1 MNKFIRNRTRLDYL
15 KDKFENSFRK
25 TDFLAEHVF
34 NTPDRDLFRA
44 FLDIISDPNT
54 PYIFSN
60 IAIAYREV
68 PYTEELFQRITLK
81 EDANNKKNSNKP
93 TDRVYATTIPL
104 DCKFYEIVYIKSPF
118 GNKSGIPHKI
128 IKNTLERLT
137 TEIRPQYIVL
147 EHVVRFLENLLLQPQ
162 QDLSVDKDDKTK
174 EKPNPHQ
181 PKKEEPDPTADLFD
195 VKGSPNIVLAPQ
207 LVDGKYYD
215 VNGVKA
221 YPFFSEKYHYYKTRL
236 SQIQFNYK
244 VWQSDGSTYTK
255 RIAYF
260 DVGEYQYTDI
270 KTGEII
276 KRDIFYCKFFYKY
289 YNPFMFFDLYEIND
303 FMADMQNEPL
313 TDEVKRI
320 LQNTYDA
327 YVNDYGVGRKDVSTI
342 KSITIYKADDKYFS
356 KTESEDARED
366 EMESGITDDDKPD
379 PIDLPVEDEKDEE
392 EVESKSKKQ
401 QDGGVSRKILSLKTV
416 KSLIMGYNGVKFYAL
431 YPHLGD
437 ILLTMTD
444 NAYLNAKAGK
454 THSSQ
459 RSTSL
464 LQSLQVF
471 VTIKSNSDLFT
482 FNTFAN
488 PFDFPCLLAYNRT
501 IQYDAPKKQ
510 VVIKKTP
517 PVKDRYLSFEEYGVL
532 APNTVKSTET
542 AGIVLNI
549 NPFKC
554 YANQIR
560 TRKE

>member
-25 TDFLAEHVF
+25 TNFLAEHVF

-81 EDANNKKNSNKP
+81 EDASNKKNANKP

-128 IKNTLERLT
+128 IKNTLKRLKE
-137 TEIRPQYIVL
+137 EIRPQYIVI

-162 QDLSVDKDDKTK
+162 QDLSVDKSEKHSKK
-174 EKPNPHQ
+174 EKE
-181 PKKEEPDPTADLFD
+181 KENIEPTSDLFD
-195 VKGSPNIVLAPQ
+195 VKGSPNIVLVPQ

-270 KTGEII
+270 KTGEIL

-303 FMADMQNEPL
+303 FMKDMENEPL
-313 TDEVKRI
+313 TDEVRKI
-320 LQNTYDA
+320 LQNTYEA
-327 YVNDYGVGRKDVSTI
+327 YINDYAIGRKDPSTI
-342 KSITIYKADDKYFS
+342 KSITIYKADDRYFS
-356 KTESEDARED
+356 KVESEDARED
-366 EMESGITDDDKPD
+366 EMESGITDDDK
-379 PIDLPVEDEKDEE
+379 VENIEIPEDDETEE
-392 EVESKSKKQ
+392 NADNKTKKQ
-401 QDGGVSRKILSLKTV
+401 QESVVSRKILSLKTV

-454 THSSQ
+454 TNSAQ

-488 PFDFPCLLAYNRT
+488 PFDFPCLLAYKRT

-510 VVIKKTP
+510 IAVKKTP

-554 YANQIR
+554 YSQQIR

>member
-1 MNKFIRNRTRLDYL
+1 MNKFIRTRTNLDYL

-34 NTPDRDLFRA
+34 NTPDRDLFKA
-44 FLDIISDPNT
+44 FLEIISDPNT
-54 PYIFSN
+54 PYIFAN

-81 EDANNKKNSNKP
+81 EDASNKKAGNK
-93 TDRVYATTIPL
+93 TADRVYATTIPL
-104 DCKFYEIVYIKSPF
+104 DCKFYEIVYIKSPL
-118 GNKSGIPHKI
+118 GNKNGIPHKI
-128 IKNTLERLT
+128 IKNTLAKLQK
-137 TEIRPQYIVL
+137 EIRPHYIIL
-147 EHVVRFLENLLLQPQ
+147 DHVVRFLENLLTQPQ
-162 QDLSVDKDDKTK
+162 VDLVDKEDTM
-174 EKPNPHQ
+174 
-181 PKKEEPDPTADLFD
+181 TDLFD

-244 VWQSDGSTYTK
+244 VWQSDNSTYTK

-260 DVGEYQYTDI
+260 DVGEYQYTDN

-289 YNPFMFFDLYEIND
+289 YNPFMFFDAYEIEE
-303 FMADMQNEPL
+303 FMQDMLEEPL
-313 TDEVKRI
+313 REDVRVI
-320 LQNTYDA
+320 LQNTYEA
-327 YVNDYGVGRKDVSTI
+327 YLNDYLFGRKDPSTI
-342 KSITIYKADDKYFS
+342 KSIDIYKADDKYFT
-356 KTESEDARED
+356 KTESEDASDD
-366 EMESGITDDDKPD
+366 EMESGIKEDD
-379 PIDLPVEDEKDEE
+379 EDAENTNFDDNENEEKDKKK
-392 EVESKSKKQ
+392 VES
-401 QDGGVSRKILSLKTV
+401 VISRKILSLKTV

-437 ILLTMTD
+437 VLLTMSD
-444 NAYLNAKAGK
+444 NVYLNAKAGK
-454 THSSQ
+454 THSQQ

-488 PFDFPCLLAYNRT
+488 PFDFPCLLAYKRT

-510 VVIKKTP
+510 PQVKKTP
-517 PVKDRYLSFEEYGVL
+517 PVKDRYLTFDEYGVL

-549 NPFKC
+549 NPFRC
-554 YANQIR
+554 YEKQIR